1 MSVEKPGGVLYGMPM
16 KMIPILALPVM
27 AGLAVAAIALP
38 AAAAQPKLLGT
49 FTDWDA
55 FANGS
60 GNAKQCWVITVPK
73 RTKPKEVDHN
83 GVFFMVSQKPG
94 KKVSDEVRFGARY
107 ELKSSKDGTVIMG
120 GFKEPLFNSG
130 KDGWAYDSASD
141 KRIVDKMKAAQLLT
155 VKETAA
161 NGDGTEYDFSLNG
174 FSAAMD
180 AANKACGS

>member
-1 MSVEKPGGVLYGMPM
+1 M
-16 KMIPILALPVM
+16 KIISILT
-27 AGLAVAAIALP
+27 GLAVAAVALP
-38 AAAAQPKLLGT
+38 ALAAQPKLLGT

-55 FANGS
+55 FTSGT
-60 GNAKQCWVITVPK
+60 GNAKICYVITVPK

-107 ELKSSKDGTVIMG
+107 DLKTTRDGTAIMG

-130 KDGWAYDSASD
+130 KDGWAYDSAAD
-141 KRIVDKMKAAQLLT
+141 KRIVGTMKSAQLLT
-155 VKETAA
+155 VKEMAA
-161 NGDGTEYDFSLNG
+161 NGDNTEYDFSLNG